1 MVHPLTVTNC
11 NIDMESL
18 ISDQNRS
25 IATLAI
31 TTLLKTG
38 NESSVERLMKQITS
52 FMSDIQVGLHKVN
65 SADPQLEST
74 WFQPSSLS
82 SDILVSSL
90 CFQMQLVPLQ
100 FGEVEDAVV
109 VGLYKLR
116 IQLTHSLKPPDTNP

>member
-1 MVHPLTVTNC
+1 MRRVITDLNEVTSRELQPAITVLQLFLSSSKPILRFAAIRALNLVAMVHPLSVTNC

-52 FMSDIQVGLHKVN
+52 FMSDIQVM
-65 SADPQLEST
+65 SPCTCIS
-74 WFQPSSLS
+74 
-82 SDILVSSL
+82 ILVS
-90 CFQMQLVPLQ
+90 
-100 FGEVEDAVV
+100 
-109 VGLYKLR
+109 
-116 IQLTHSLKPPDTNP
+116 